1 MATLE
6 QTANLS
12 KKFLTVLLLTIG
24 NLIWSSMTEIKWLT
38 CGDKTVLH
46 AYKSQKVTFK
56 MGKLRQWFRN
66 WFDIQIEKSLQRK
79 SNRMFD
85 KNKVKYTDGDNT

>member
-1 MATLE
+1 
-6 QTANLS
+6 
-12 KKFLTVLLLTIG
+12 
-24 NLIWSSMTEIKWLT
+24 
-38 CGDKTVLH
+38 
-46 AYKSQKVTFK
+46 